1 MCDVHTWLGL
11 HLGWGTT
18 LRRNQVHELFKQC
31 GCQIVLLAA
40 KIIMCSHF
48 GPSWRA
54 QRIAWQHVF
63 SHTYTHTCACIT
75 PRGRRTVLLN
85 CSTWSSQRYRVQYF
99 CICTSRRFSQNCSD
113 WIVFSCSAAVD
124 VCVSPDWTEGEEGK
138 MRKSRSVLTVSPNNV
153 SHPAPLIFTHK
164 KITTS
169 CLLARVFKQKRCYIT
184 RELDPGEAPH
194 MSQTLSLFIVPET

>member
-1 MCDVHTWLGL
+1 MT
-11 HLGWGTT
+11 GTT
-18 LRRNQVHELFKQC
+18 PGLRNHAQTES
-31 GCQIVLLAA
+31 GAW
-40 KIIMCSHF
+40 IIQAVWVSDRPPSSKDYYVQPF
-48 GPSWRA
+48 WAQLKGPENSLTSY
-54 QRIAWQHVF
+54 ILPHI
-63 SHTYTHTCACIT
+63 HTHLCVW
-75 PRGRRTVLLN
+75 GRRTVLLN
-85 CSTWSSQRYRVQYF
+85 CSSQRYRVQYF

-184 RELDPGEAPH
+184 RELDPGEAP
-194 MSQTLSLFIVPET
+194 TWAKP